1 MNKPKRYFFDV
12 LIIGGGIA
20 GLSAAITAAERGKR
34 VAVISKESALV
45 ESNTRW
51 AQGGVV
57 GKSDEDNESLLESDI
72 VEAGAR
78 VNSTAAVR
86 QLVRE
91 GPALTESFL
100 KEKIGVPFT
109 LGEDGTPA
117 LTMEAAHSV
126 RRILYSKD
134 KTGEAIQTTLVR
146 YVESISSITVFT
158 DHTAIDL
165 ITNVHN
171 STDPQEKYR
180 TTRVIG
186 TYALNAASTDSGG
199 SATTAHAT
207 AHATASATAS
217 ATVHAFFAPVVLLA
231 TGGVGNLFR
240 HTSNPVGATGDGIAM
255 AYRLGAEV
263 INAEYVQ
270 FHPTILFHRDVKRFL
285 ISESV
290 RGEGARLVN
299 RANERFMERYHPEQ
313 ADLAPRDEVA
323 RAIYRE
329 MEREDSEYV
338 RLDATNITE
347 FPVEERFPGIFEQCN
362 ALGMDMRQEAIPVVP
377 GAHYFCGGVKVDLN
391 GRTSVDG
398 LLAAGEVACTGVHGA
413 NRLASI
419 SLLEGLVWGVHAG
432 EIASESPPLDKEL
445 ANSVHDW
452 QVPASV
458 EEFDP
463 VLVNQD
469 FRTIQSTMWN
479 YAGIIRSRKRLLRAF
494 ADLDY
499 LSHRVEQFYREARL
513 DRHILELRN
522 SVLTASII
530 VRAALANTHSTGCHF
545 IEDDV

>member
-20 GLSAAITAAERGKR
+20 GLSAAITAAERGKK

-57 GKSDEDNESLLESDI
+57 GRSAEDNDSLLESDI
-72 VEAGAR
+72 TAAGAR

-86 QLVRE
+86 QLVTE

-109 LGEDGTPA
+109 LREDGSPA

-134 KTGEAIQTTLVR
+134 KTGEAIQTSLVR
-146 YVESISSITVFT
+146 YVESIESISVFT

-186 TYALNAASTDSGG
+186 VYALDAGLAASSAPTSSSPSAATD
-199 SATTAHAT
+199 
-207 AHATASATAS
+207 

-299 RANERFMERYHPEQ
+299 RANDRFMERYHPGQ

-338 RLDATNITE
+338 RLDATGITE
-347 FPVEERFPGIFEQCN
+347 FPLDERFPGIFEQCN
-362 ALGMDMRQEAIPVVP
+362 SLGIDMRQEAIPVVP

-391 GRTSVDG
+391 GRTSIDG

-432 EIASESPPLDKEL
+432 EIAADWAPLDLEL
-445 ANSVHDW
+445 ARSVHDW
-452 QVPASV
+452 RLPASV

-513 DRHILELRN
+513 DRHIIELRN
-522 SVLTASII
+522 SVLTALII
-530 VRAALANTHSTGCHF
+530 VRAALANQQSIGCHF